1 MAVKFTGFKKRLRK
15 IYDSAIQSILS
26 RLIPKGWAYKL
37 TVEQVEYF
45 LDSKDL
51 SVFSGWFK
59 RAKSIRFLNEFSQMF
74 NNRAMLSDFQNDVM
88 RLRLFNKI
96 NELRAMYNAL
106 QYSEAPN
113 SQERFKELFK
123 NDFKPTD
130 ENFKLI
136 NDKAEFF
143 INKLK
148 SIPDKGKK
156 EGLSFSEIVAM
167 VENSRGIPIDRN
179 MKLFQFKRIYDIELK
194 KWQENKK

>member
-1 MAVKFTGFKKRLRK
+1 MSK
-15 IYDSAIQSILS
+15 
-26 RLIPKGWAYKL
+26 LIPKGWAYKL

-51 SVFSGWFK
+51 SVFTGCFK

-113 SQERFKELFK
+113 SKKRFNELFK
-123 NDFKPTD
+123 KDFKPTD

-148 SIPDKGKK
+148 SIPNKSKK

-167 VENSRGIPIDRN
+167 VENSRGVPIDRK

-194 KWQENKK
+194 KWQKI